1 METHDRCTRCALPR
15 SGTDDRLS
23 SCAALFSL
31 QRKSDSI
38 TCVLALAVYYDGVS
52 QPAVC
57 VRRVSET
64 ARVTKKVPALWRAHM
79 AARARARARVRVC
92 VCVCACACVRV
103 CLCVCV
109 CLSVCVSV
117 CLCLCVCVCLSV
129 RAAPVRVTAD
139 FLLAYFAQSKFSRRQ
154 TRFSAVFSW

>member
-1 METHDRCTRCALPR
+1 M
-15 SGTDDRLS
+15 SGTVDRLS

-64 ARVTKKVPALWRAHM
+64 ARATKKVPALWRAQV
-79 AARARARARVRVC
+79 AARARARARVC
-92 VCVCACACVRV
+92 VSVCVRV
-103 CLCVCV
+103 RVCECACVCV
-109 CLSVCVSV
+109 CLSVCLYV
-117 CLCLCVCVCLSV
+117 CVCVRVRLFLSACGTCACH
-129 RAAPVRVTAD
+129 R
-139 FLLAYFAQSKFSRRQ
+139 
-154 TRFSAVFSW
+154 